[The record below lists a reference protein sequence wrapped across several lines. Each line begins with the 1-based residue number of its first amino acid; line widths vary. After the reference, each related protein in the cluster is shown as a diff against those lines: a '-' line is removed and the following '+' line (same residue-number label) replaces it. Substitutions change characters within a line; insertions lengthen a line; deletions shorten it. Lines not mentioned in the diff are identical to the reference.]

1 MTILSALIGDLWPY
15 IAGAVA
21 VVAALAVI
29 MVFVQ
34 GKTGSAKWETR
45 PEAHR

>member
-1 MTILSALIGDLWPY
+1 MALLIGDLWPY

-21 VVAALAVI
+21 VVAALAAI

-34 GKTGSAKWETR
+34 GKTGSAK
-45 PEAHR
+45 